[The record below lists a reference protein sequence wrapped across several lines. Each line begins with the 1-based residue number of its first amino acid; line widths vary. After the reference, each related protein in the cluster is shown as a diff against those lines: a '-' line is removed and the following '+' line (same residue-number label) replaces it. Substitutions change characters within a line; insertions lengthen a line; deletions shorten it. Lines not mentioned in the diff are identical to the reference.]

1 MPRHGYARAVPS
13 RKDQHMSAFAPL
25 RRAVIAGA
33 VGTLAMDALWYQRYR
48 RAGGS
53 DSFIGWEFGGPA
65 ATFSEAGAP
74 AQIGQALAS
83 RFDIQLPE
91 SSARLTNNV
100 VHWATGVGWGIV
112 HSVVRTV
119 TPMATL
125 ASGVADRRRGVRL
138 VLLTAPAV
146 GDLQAAVRVRRRDA
160 VARPQRPPGIRCC
173 DGGNGRRTA
182 RAPQGSQGAADSL
195 IFAARRAGRAAECGV
210 HHKAPGG
217 RLVNRA

>member
-1 MPRHGYARAVPS
+1 
-13 RKDQHMSAFAPL
+13 MSAFAPL

-33 VGTLAMDALWYQRYR
+33 VGTLAMDALLYQRYR
-48 RAGGS
+48 SQGGS

-74 AQIGQALAS
+74 AQIGEALAS

-100 VHWATGVGWGIV
+100 VHWATGIGWGVV

-125 ASGVADRRRGVRL
+125 ASGVA
-138 VLLTAPAV
+138 A
-146 GDLQAAVRVRRRDA
+146 
-160 VARPQRPPGIRCC
+160 
-173 DGGNGRRTA
+173 
-182 RAPQGSQGAADSL
+182 GAAAFGSSYAVLPRLGIYKPLSEYDGETLWRDLSAHL
-195 IFAARRAGRAAECGV
+195 VYGAATGATAGVLRGL
-210 HHKAPGG
+210 HKARKALPIP
-217 RLVNRA
+217 

>member
-1 MPRHGYARAVPS
+1 
-13 RKDQHMSAFAPL
+13 MSAFAPL

-33 VGTLAMDALWYQRYR
+33 VGTLAMDVLWYQRYR

-74 AQIGQALAS
+74 AQLGQALAS

-100 VHWATGVGWGIV
+100 VHWATGIGWGLV

-125 ASGVADRRRGVRL
+125 VSGVAIGAAAFGTSYSVLPRMGIYKPLSEYDGETLWQDLSAHL
-138 VLLTAPAV
+138 VL
-146 GDLQAAVRVRRRDA
+146 
-160 VARPQRPPGIRCC
+160 
-173 DGGNGRRTA
+173 
-182 RAPQGSQGAADSL
+182 GAATG
-195 IFAARRAGRAAECGV
+195 ATAGVLRGL
-210 HHKAPGG
+210 HKARKALPIP
-217 RLVNRA
+217 